1 VSSPSRPVTF
11 LPKHDVLTALFAS
24 WDDLD
29 HLLASLSDDD
39 WHTPSPLPGW
49 DVYDIVAHIVGTES
63 ILLGLPMPEVAGD
76 LSELDHVR
84 NDIGVLNES
93 WVRELR
99 GDTPAAMLGRFRD
112 ITGRRRVVLDGTS
125 EEDWN
130 TIGLTPAGQDTYG
143 RFVRVRTFDCWTHE
157 QDIRIA
163 VDRPP
168 SDTELQGPAAQLAL
182 DEVQASI
189 AFVVGKLGKAP
200 DGSRIAI
207 ELTGPLARTF
217 RIAVVDGRATLV
229 DEFTGGGPTTV
240 IRLDGLQ
247 FTRLCGG
254 RPMCSARSA
263 AIDYEGD
270 VGVGARIVEH
280 LNYVI

>member
-1 VSSPSRPVTF
+1 MSSPPRPVTF

-24 WDDLD
+24 WDDIER
-29 HLLASLSDDD
+29 LLASLSDDD
-39 WHTPSPLPGW
+39 WHAPSALPGW
-49 DVYDIVAHIVGTES
+49 NVSDIVAHIVGIES
-63 ILLGLPMPEVAGD
+63 ILLGLPMPEHEPE

-84 NDIGVLNES
+84 NDIGVLNEA

-99 GDTPAAMLGRFRD
+99 GEAPAAMLERFRD
-112 ITGRRRVVLDGTS
+112 ITGRRRVVLNGTS

-130 TIGLTPAGQDTYG
+130 TIGLTPAGRDTYG
-143 RFVRVRTFDCWTHE
+143 RFMRVRTFDCWMHE

-168 SDTELQGPAAQLAL
+168 SDAELEGPAAQLAL

-200 DGSRIAI
+200 DGSGVAI

-217 RIAVVDGRATLV
+217 RIAVIHSRAKLV
-229 DEFTGGGPTTV
+229 DQFSEGGPTTV

-254 RPMCSARSA
+254 RPMCPRRPM
-263 AIDYEGD
+263 AIEYGGD
-270 VGVGARIVEH
+270 AEVGARIVEH
-280 LNYVI
+280 LNYVV